1 MGQASSAF
9 AADLAAAET
18 LLKANAAASAAT
30 LQSLGVLAEPLARA
44 VRLATDCL
52 LGGNKLI
59 TCGNGG
65 SASDASH
72 LATEFVCRFNSDRR
86 PYPAISLT
94 DTGSTLTAISNDY
107 AFEQVF
113 ARQVKAFAK
122 KGDVLIAIT
131 TSGKSKNI
139 KLALEAANEAGVAS
153 IAFLGKGG
161 GFTRG
166 IATVDLLV
174 PSEVTARVQEAQ
186 LLLYHCLCEMV
197 DAALMKREAR
207 TED

>member
-1 MGQASSAF
+1 MAQHPTPSP
-9 AADLAAAET
+9 ADLAATEL
-18 LLKANAAASAAT
+18 LLKTNAAASAAT
-30 LQSLGVLAEPLARA
+30 LQSLTALAGPLAHA

-72 LATEFVCRFNSDRR
+72 LATEFVCRFSSDRR
-86 PYPAISLT
+86 PYPALSLT

-107 AFEQVF
+107 SFEQVF
-113 ARQVKAFAK
+113 SRQVRAFAK

-139 KLALEAANEAGVAS
+139 ALALEAANELGVAS

-166 IATVDLLV
+166 LATVDLIV
-174 PSEVTARVQEAQ
+174 PSDVTARVQEAQ

-197 DAALMKREAR
+197 DAVLMRQGA
-207 TED
+207 

>member
-1 MGQASSAF
+1 MWRGMAQSSA
-9 AADLAAAET
+9 LSAAELSAAES

-30 LQSLGVLAEPLARA
+30 LQSLGALAEPLARA
-44 VRLATDCL
+44 VKLATDCL

-72 LATEFVCRFNSDRR
+72 LATEFVCRFHSDRR
-86 PYPAISLT
+86 PYPALSLT

-107 AFEQVF
+107 AFEQIF
-113 ARQVKAFAK
+113 ARQVRAFAR

-139 KLALEAANEAGVAS
+139 KLALEAANELGVAS
-153 IAFLGKGG
+153 IAFLGKG
-161 GFTRG
+161 
-166 IATVDLLV
+166 
-174 PSEVTARVQEAQ
+174 
-186 LLLYHCLCEMV
+186 
-197 DAALMKREAR
+197 
-207 TED
+207 